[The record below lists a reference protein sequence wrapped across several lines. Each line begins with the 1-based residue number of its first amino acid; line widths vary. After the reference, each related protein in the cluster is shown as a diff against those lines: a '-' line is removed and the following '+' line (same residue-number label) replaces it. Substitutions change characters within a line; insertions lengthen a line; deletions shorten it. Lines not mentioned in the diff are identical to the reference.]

1 MISTPFLE
9 GQTFSRIVIFP
20 NKTFSNNTE
29 RQGKIVRL
37 SFQLRNKFSVDASL
51 NRTNPRSN
59 LNTFPG
65 RLPMDPLVNSSSET
79 GADGP
84 IDIEAWTIHMA
95 FTEYAGI
102 SPKAAPKLPNQSL
115 LRKPTT

>member
-1 MISTPFLE
+1 
-9 GQTFSRIVIFP
+9 
-20 NKTFSNNTE
+20 
-29 RQGKIVRL
+29 
-37 SFQLRNKFSVDASL
+37 
-51 NRTNPRSN
+51 
-59 LNTFPG
+59 
-65 RLPMDPLVNSSSET
+65 MDPLVNSSSET

-95 FTEYAGI
+95 FTEYTGI